1 MNETPSLDDL
11 ALFAAVARA
20 GSLSAA
26 ARDVSMPLP
35 TLSRRMARLEQQ
47 TGRAL
52 FLRGKAGYA
61 LTAQGRALAAELSP
75 LTDLSHRLARW
86 QDRGRGPQP
95 VRITAGLWTSRHLA
109 RTLAPGPGAGWVPA
123 FLPSDAPLDLARREA
138 DIGLR
143 NRPPDHPWLAR
154 QRLRRVDFAIYG
166 VHGAPPGFITLPET
180 VPLTPSQRWVHLHH
194 GGDIATTATDPR
206 LCLDLALAGAGRM
219 VLPVFVGGQEPGLTP
234 LSDPI
239 PDLAHDAW
247 LVSHH
252 DARHDPPIRAA
263 LTAIAAGLG

>member
-20 GSLSAA
+20 GSLSGA
-26 ARDVSMPLP
+26 ARDTGVPLP
-35 TLSRRMARLEQQ
+35 TLSRRMTRLEQQ
-47 TGRAL
+47 TGRPL
-52 FLRGKAGYA
+52 FLRGRAGYA
-61 LTAQGRALAAELSP
+61 LTAHGRSLAAELAP
-75 LTDLSHRLARW
+75 LTDLTHRLARW
-86 QDRGRGPQP
+86 QDRGRGPHP

-109 RTLAPGPGAGWVPA
+109 RTLVPEAADGWVPA
-123 FLPSDAPLDLARREA
+123 FLPSDATLDLARREA

-154 QRLRRVDFAIYG
+154 QRLARVEYAIYG
-166 VHGAPPGFITLPET
+166 PPGAPSGFVTLPDT

-194 GGDIATTATDPR
+194 GADIATTSTDPR
-206 LCLDLALAGAGRM
+206 LCLDLVLAGAGRM
-219 VLPVFVGGQEPGLTP
+219 VLPVFAGAREPGLVP

-239 PDLAHDAW
+239 PELAHDAW

-252 DARHDPPIRAA
+252 DARHDPPVRAA